1 MAGKSKSAGKTR
13 SGALRAA
20 DPRGDLEPAR
30 LSYARRA
37 WVDAREA
44 LLAADRIAPLDLHDL
59 ELLAWSSALTDHD
72 EDMAAVG
79 ERLYQG
85 WCEAGEPMR
94 AARWAFWIGF
104 RFLGL
109 GETGRASGWMS
120 RAQRLIDREASDC
133 VVSGYLLIPLI
144 RRHLAAGDHDAA
156 YATASSAAEMGERFA
171 EADLLSYARQMQGQI
186 MLRRGRIE
194 AGLALLDEA
203 MLTAT
208 AGELSPVMTG
218 LVYCGAIAG
227 CQRVYALD
235 RAREWTTALA
245 TWCSAQPQI
254 APFNAPCAVYRAQIL
269 ELGGAWPE
277 AIEEAHRAASA
288 KFPQVGADALYQQG
302 EIHRLRGE
310 ASLAEE
316 AYKQASQ
323 RGRDPQPGLALLR
336 MAEGRFDVAS
346 SAIQRVVAAA
356 VDPLERTRLLPAL
369 VEISLAAG
377 DRAGARGACEE
388 LEATAANLDIEVLRA
403 MAAHARGAVQLAAGD
418 AQGATTPLR
427 HAFRVWHDLGAPY
440 IAARIRVAM
449 ARACRALGD
458 EEGAGLELDAAR
470 EVFERLGA
478 APDVAL
484 VDTLRR
490 HAPAGHPGGDHPL
503 TPRELEVLRSVAAG
517 KTNRVIARELFVS
530 EKTVDRHVSNIF
542 AKLNVASRA
551 AATAYA
557 YEHDLVVRS
566 PSRG

>member
-1 MAGKSKSAGKTR
+1 MTSRR
-13 SGALRAA
+13 SGSTRPGAARATERHA
-20 DPRGDLEPAR
+20 QLERAR
-30 LSYARRA
+30 SCYARRE
-37 WVDAREA
+37 WVDARDA
-44 LLAADRIAPLDLHDL
+44 LVNADGMAPLDLQDL
-59 ELLAWSSALTDHD
+59 ELLAWSFALTNRD
-72 EDMAAVG
+72 EDMVAVG

-85 WCEAGEPMR
+85 WCESGEPTR
-94 AARWAFWIGF
+94 AARWAFWVGF
-104 RFLGL
+104 RFMAL
-109 GETGRASGWMS
+109 GEPARASGWMS
-120 RAQRLIDREASDC
+120 RAQRLVDREASEC
-133 VVSGYLLIPLI
+133 VVGGYLLIPLI

-156 YATASSAAEMGERFA
+156 YATASSAAEIGERFA

-194 AGLALLDEA
+194 AGLTLLDEA

-218 LVYCGAIAG
+218 IVYCGAIGG

-277 AIEEAHRAASA
+277 AIEEARRAAMA
-288 KFPQVGADALYQQG
+288 IVPQVGADALYQQG

-310 ASLAEE
+310 GSLAED
-316 AYKQASQ
+316 AYRQASQ

-336 MAEGRFDVAS
+336 MAEGRSDVAL
-346 SAIQRVVAAA
+346 SAIQRVAAA
-356 VDPLERTRLLPAL
+356 AADPLERTRLLPAL

-377 DRAGARGACEE
+377 DLAGARGACEE
-388 LEATAANLDIEVLRA
+388 LEATAASLDIEVLRA

-418 AQGATTPLR
+418 AQAATGPLR
-427 HAFRVWHDLGAPY
+427 QAFRIWQDIGAPY

-478 APDVAL
+478 APDVAAL
-484 VDTLRR
+484 ESLRR
-490 HAPAGHPGGDHPL
+490 HAPAPRAGGDHPL
-503 TPRELEVLRSVAAG
+503 TPRELEVLRFVAAG
-517 KTNRVIARELFVS
+517 KTNKVIARELFLS

-542 AKLNVASRA
+542 AKLHVASRS

-557 YEHDLVVRS
+557 YEHDLVRRS
-566 PSRG
+566 PSPG